1 MGKDAFFTMR
11 VPFDK
16 MNVDQFAL
24 ALRTSG
30 HIKDVL
36 YEPDVLEEKT
46 INDIEFQNVSLSKT
60 SLRKLTFNRCTF
72 RNCLFIGTRFEEV
85 GFHSCN
91 FIDCNF
97 FRASFKKVY
106 AKPSQFAQAV
116 RKHRYANVAVGLFQ
130 ELRDNYG
137 DTMQPEHRR
146 EAEYFFQVWSRRLKW
161 HEMKSSPDKIQ
172 FAISWFGSLAY
183 GTLFGY
189 GYRLR
194 NLLLTTSVIVVVLTC
209 AAHVFH
215 PMLFVENGPVS
226 VVRSLYFTVSTMV
239 TMGAVGFTPIT
250 SRGYLFVLLNAI
262 SGVVLITATVSAI
275 AKRVAR

>member
-11 VPFDK
+11 VPFEK

-36 YEPDVLEEKT
+36 YEPDVLEDKT

-60 SLRKLTFNRCTF
+60 HIQRITFNRCTF
-72 RNCLFIGTRFEEV
+72 RNCLFIGTEFEEV
-85 GFHSCN
+85 GFHSCS

-97 FRASFKKVY
+97 FRSKFKQVY
-106 AKPSQFAQAV
+106 AKPAQFAQAV
-116 RKHRYANVAVGLFQ
+116 RKHSYANVAVGLFQ
-130 ELRDNYG
+130 GLRDNYS

-161 HEMKSSPDKIQ
+161 SEIMSSSTKIRS
-172 FAISWFGSLAY
+172 ALAWFGSLAY
-183 GTLFGY
+183 GNLFGY

-194 NLLLTTSVIVVVLTC
+194 NLLITTSVVVVLLTC
-209 AAHVFH
+209 AAHSFH
-215 PMLFVENGPVS
+215 QILFEENGVVS

-239 TMGAVGFTPIT
+239 TMGAVGFTPVT
-250 SRGYLFVLLNAI
+250 SSGYLFVLLNALCGI
-262 SGVVLITATVSAI
+262 VLITATVSAI